1 MFDKYPQ
8 ISVEI
13 YKKIIPKMMAE
24 RADSNFCDLFL
35 SKFEVIVVFIIK
47 NMNLKKRLLFLVF
60 INISSGCSILLSIRI
75 VGLEMESKEKA
86 EWNVLLQLI

>member
-1 MFDKYPQ
+1 MSKLPGTL
-8 ISVEI
+8 EI

-24 RADSNFCDLFL
+24 RADTNFCDLFL
-35 SKFEVIVVFIIK
+35 SKFKVIVFIIE

-86 EWNVLLQLI
+86 EEG

>member
-1 MFDKYPQ
+1 
-8 ISVEI
+8 
-13 YKKIIPKMMAE
+13 MAE

-47 NMNLKKRLLFLVF
+47 KHEFKEKVAFLVF

-86 EWNVLLQLI
+86 EEAWIECPSSAYMM